1 MLLMGI
7 MILSA
12 CGSVKLDNS
21 KRLTK
26 RSDFEQV
33 RIYAPEWARD
43 ALKTINYLESEI
55 ESQ

>member
-12 CGSVKLDNS
+12 CGSIKLDNS
-21 KRLTK
+21 KRLMK
-26 RSDFEQV
+26 RADFEQV